1 MTTTVEYAD
10 DEKCKEFETKLKD
23 EKLMAITHRIT
34 LSAVDFVDMSEFNES
49 PIKASEFETKKK
61 EYLQEHSK
69 LLSIELIA
77 QELRAKL
84 SDAGLYVEKI
94 SIGAKPYGLE
104 NILEGMFAKFKNDME
119 NSLTPPPRTI
129 IAIPKRVSSYNLL
142 ACI

>member
-104 NILEGMFAKFKNDME
+104 NILLVIFDKFN
-119 NSLTPPPRTI
+119 NYLAICLTPPP
-129 IAIPKRVSSYNLL
+129 PEQ
-142 ACI
+142 